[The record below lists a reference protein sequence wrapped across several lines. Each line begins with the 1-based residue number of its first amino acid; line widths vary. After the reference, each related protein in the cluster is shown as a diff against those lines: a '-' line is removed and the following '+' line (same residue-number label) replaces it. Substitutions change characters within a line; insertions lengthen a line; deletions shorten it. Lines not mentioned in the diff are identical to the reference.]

1 MNTFKTIVVDDQ
13 PEIIANL
20 EKQLSKYGLQVH
32 TAQNYTEGRFLIDHY
47 SFDIAI
53 LDIALPDGS
62 GIDLFRQLRQKNS
75 EIYTIIITGNA
86 TLENAVTALNEGVN
100 AYLVKPFSEEQL
112 QTALQ
117 QAEKTISLKSENQ
130 ALFNEIQRNRQFYEN
145 LLNSTSEAILVLDLN
160 FRIQYANRSAQMLFN
175 LTPELSENQPLEG
188 FIVDGYKILSHIHQQ
203 LMQGKPVSGYRISIK
218 SKANKSFDAH
228 LNADLLMSKAGHS
241 EGLIINLTNPLVV
254 DEVFNRIV
262 RKEKLST
269 IVHLANSLSHEIRN
283 PINIMSG
290 RLQLL
295 ENELNDHHFKNAF
308 ESIQRQIERIL
319 HITELLEKF
328 NFSREDSI
336 PEKCNITKIFETVL
350 LERTPLF
357 NEKKIEIDCQMLKNG
372 FIVEGNQIQFTDAF
386 RYLFDSL
393 YDLTPAGK
401 KLEITGK
408 VTTHAQDTKWYEF
421 HFTIPEKKVSADK
434 LLEPYQSIDKQL
446 NGLLGLGM
454 VIMQTI
460 FNNYGAKIET
470 MIQNNSQTL
479 IRIRFPLFEN
489 LSTQMIN

>member
-20 EKQLSKYGLQVH
+20 EKQLGKYGLQVH

-62 GIDLFRQLRQKNS
+62 GIDLFRHLRQKNS

-86 TLENAVTALNEGVN
+86 TLENAIAALNEGVN
-100 AYLVKPFSEEQL
+100 AYLLKPFSEEQL
-112 QTALQ
+112 HTTLQ
-117 QAEKTISLKSENQ
+117 QAERTISLKLENQ
-130 ALFNEIQRNRQFYEN
+130 ALFDEIQRNRQFYEN

-160 FRIQYANRSAQMLFN
+160 FRIQYANHSAQMLFN
-175 LTPELSENQPLEG
+175 LTPEFSENPPLEEY
-188 FIVDGYKILSHIHQQ
+188 IVDGYKILSHIHQQ

-218 SKANKSFDAH
+218 SESSKSFDTH
-228 LNADLLMSKAGHS
+228 LNADLLMSKTGHS
-241 EGLIINLTNPLVV
+241 EGLIINLTNPLVI
-254 DEVFNRIV
+254 DEVFSRIV

-308 ESIQRQIERIL
+308 ESIQRQIDRIL

-350 LERTPLF
+350 LERKPLF
-357 NEKKIEIDCQMLKNG
+357 HEKKIEIDCQMLKNG

-408 VTTHAQDTKWYEF
+408 VIAHAPDTKWYEF
-421 HFTIPEKKVSADK
+421 HFIVPEKKVSADK

-446 NGLLGLGM
+446 NGILGLGM